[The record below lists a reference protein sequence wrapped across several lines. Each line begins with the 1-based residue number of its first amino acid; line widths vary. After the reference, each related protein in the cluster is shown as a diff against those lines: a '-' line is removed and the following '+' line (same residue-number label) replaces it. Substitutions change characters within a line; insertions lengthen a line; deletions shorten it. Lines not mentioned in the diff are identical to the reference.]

1 MLANALWHNIGLDV
15 ATDEIILVDEV
26 LTPDCSRFW
35 PAPVQVGRD
44 QPSYDKQYIRD
55 YLTANGL
62 KGKPDV
68 RVEHDS
74 MMVSKAVSL
83 TCCNSQVVL
92 PDNVVAETTSKYRE
106 VFQK

>member
-1 MLANALWHNIGLDV
+1 MLANALWHNLGLDV

-35 PAPVQVGRD
+35 PAPVQVGKD

-62 KGKPDV
+62 KGKPGV
-68 RVEHDS
+68 C
-74 MMVSKAVSL
+74 A
-83 TCCNSQVVL
+83 
-92 PDNVVAETTSKYRE
+92 
-106 VFQK
+106 